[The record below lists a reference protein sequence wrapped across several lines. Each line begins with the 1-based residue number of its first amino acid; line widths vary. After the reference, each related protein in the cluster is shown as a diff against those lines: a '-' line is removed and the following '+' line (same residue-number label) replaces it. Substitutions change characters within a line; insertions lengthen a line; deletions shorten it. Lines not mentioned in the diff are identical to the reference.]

1 MKITDHKL
9 SEGIAL
15 TFRVPEGNIKH
26 PLIILCHGFCGIRNV
41 LLPCFANAFTEAGF
55 ATIIFDYRGFGES
68 DGERGRLVPAMQTE
82 DIISVIN
89 WAEKQECIDNQRIG
103 LWGTSLG
110 AGLSWPLPAG
120 MSEQELDACLYGQF
134 STVPVVRP
142 ESTVISEAPMVKKRP
157 RRPNFPYE
165 FKIALV
171 EQSLQPGACVAQIA
185 RENGI
190 NDNLLFNWRHQYR
203 KGGLLPSGKN
213 MPALLPVTLTPEP
226 DNKIPAPAQ
235 EPEQINTPSDSLCC
249 ELVLPAGTLRL
260 KGKLTP
266 ALLQTLIREIKGSSH

>member
-1 MKITDHKL
+1 MK
-9 SEGIAL
+9 
-15 TFRVPEGNIKH
+15 
-26 PLIILCHGFCGIRNV
+26 HGTWI
-41 LLPCFANAFTEAGF
+41 TEALRLHF
-55 ATIIFDYRGFGES
+55 EEHLPRVVA
-68 DGERGRLVPAMQTE
+68 GRRLGVPKSTVCSMF
-82 DIISVIN
+82 V
-89 WAEKQECIDNQRIG
+89 RFRR
-103 LWGTSLG
+103 

-142 ESTVISEAPMVKKRP
+142 ESTVISEAPVVKKR
-157 RRPNFPYE
+157 
-165 FKIALV
+165 
-171 EQSLQPGACVAQIA
+171 PGACVAQIA

>member
-1 MKITDHKL
+1 
-9 SEGIAL
+9 
-15 TFRVPEGNIKH
+15 
-26 PLIILCHGFCGIRNV
+26 
-41 LLPCFANAFTEAGF
+41 
-55 ATIIFDYRGFGES
+55 
-68 DGERGRLVPAMQTE
+68 
-82 DIISVIN
+82 
-89 WAEKQECIDNQRIG
+89 
-103 LWGTSLG
+103 
-110 AGLSWPLPAG
+110 
-120 MSEQELDACLYGQF
+120 MSEQELDVCLYGQF

-142 ESTVISEAPMVKKRP
+142 ESTVISEAPVVKKRP

-249 ELVLPAGTLRL
+249 ELVLPYRNSQA
-260 KGKLTP
+260 
-266 ALLQTLIREIKGSSH
+266 

>member
-1 MKITDHKL
+1 MEYRTWI
-9 SEGIAL
+9 
-15 TFRVPEGNIKH
+15 
-26 PLIILCHGFCGIRNV
+26 
-41 LLPCFANAFTEAGF
+41 TEALRLHF
-55 ATIIFDYRGFGES
+55 EEHLPRVVA
-68 DGERGRLVPAMQTE
+68 GRRLGVPKSTVCSMF
-82 DIISVIN
+82 VRFR
-89 WAEKQECIDNQRIG
+89 K
-103 LWGTSLG
+103 

-120 MSEQELDACLYGQF
+120 MSERELDARLYGSA
-134 STVPVVRP
+134 STVPVVLT
-142 ESTVISEAPMVKKRP
+142 ESTVMPEVPGVKKRP

-226 DNKIPAPAQ
+226 DNHGFDI
-235 EPEQINTPSDSLCC
+235 IYMLST
-249 ELVLPAGTLRL
+249 
-260 KGKLTP
+260 
-266 ALLQTLIREIKGSSH
+266 H

>member
-1 MKITDHKL
+1 SGHYRMEYRTWITEVLRLHFEEHLPRVVAGRRLGVPK
-9 SEGIAL
+9 S
-15 TFRVPEGNIKH
+15 TVCSMFVRFRN
-26 PLIILCHGFCGIRNV
+26 
-41 LLPCFANAFTEAGF
+41 
-55 ATIIFDYRGFGES
+55 
-68 DGERGRLVPAMQTE
+68 
-82 DIISVIN
+82 
-89 WAEKQECIDNQRIG
+89 
-103 LWGTSLG
+103 

-120 MSEQELDACLYGQF
+120 MSARELDARLYGSA
-134 STVPVVRP
+134 STVPVVLT
-142 ESTVISEAPMVKKRP
+142 ESTVMPEVPGVKKRP

-203 KGGLLPSGKN
+203 NGGLLPSGKN

-226 DNKIPAPAQ
+226 DNKIPAPVQ
-235 EPEQINTPSDSLCC
+235 IPEQINTPPDSLCC

-260 KGKLTP
+260 KGELTP
-266 ALLQTLIREIKGSSH
+266 ALLQTLVRE

>member
-1 MKITDHKL
+1 M
-9 SEGIAL
+9 
-15 TFRVPEGNIKH
+15 P
-26 PLIILCHGFCGIRNV
+26 
-41 LLPCFANAFTEAGF
+41 AFTDNFPRYQSYVLKAPL
-55 ATIIFDYRGFGES
+55 YPKPRG
-68 DGERGRLVPAMQTE
+68 
-82 DIISVIN
+82 
-89 WAEKQECIDNQRIG
+89 
-103 LWGTSLG
+103 
-110 AGLSWPLPAG
+110 
-120 MSEQELDACLYGQF
+120 
-134 STVPVVRP
+134 
-142 ESTVISEAPMVKKRP
+142 KKRP

>member
-1 MKITDHKL
+1 MSIIFNGHYRMKHRTWI
-9 SEGIAL
+9 
-15 TFRVPEGNIKH
+15 
-26 PLIILCHGFCGIRNV
+26 
-41 LLPCFANAFTEAGF
+41 TEALRLHF
-55 ATIIFDYRGFGES
+55 EEHLPRVVA
-68 DGERGRLVPAMQTE
+68 GRRLGVPKSTVCSMF
-82 DIISVIN
+82 V
-89 WAEKQECIDNQRIG
+89 RFRR
-103 LWGTSLG
+103 

-120 MSEQELDACLYGQF
+120 M
-134 STVPVVRP
+134 
-142 ESTVISEAPMVKKRP
+142 
-157 RRPNFPYE
+157 
-165 FKIALV
+165 
-171 EQSLQPGACVAQIA
+171 